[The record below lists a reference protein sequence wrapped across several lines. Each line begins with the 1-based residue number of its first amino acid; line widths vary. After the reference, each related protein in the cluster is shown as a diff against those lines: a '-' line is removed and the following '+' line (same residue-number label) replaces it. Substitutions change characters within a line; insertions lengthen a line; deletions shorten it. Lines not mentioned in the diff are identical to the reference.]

1 MADLTD
7 LRGIPAARA
16 RLEARE
22 LDLIDQARRAG
33 ATWGEIADALGL
45 GSRQAAEQRRLRLV
59 AAVRAAPSVPDEY
72 GEKIAELRK
81 SALDLHRRV
90 GADRRWDRR
99 FTRAVLVRE
108 TLAAVPGATGG
119 ALFALAEAVTAD
131 LDAAVAA
138 AERPLPA
145 TTRAAVD
152 RLRHALAAASPN
164 IDSLPLNSE
173 GYESSPLNPPEAAC
187 GATRSCS
194 C

>member
-59 AAVRAAPSVPDEY
+59 AAVRAAPSEPDEY

-119 ALFALAEAVTAD
+119 ALFALVEAVTTD
-131 LDAAVAA
+131 LDAAAA
-138 AERPLPA
+138 SAERPLPA

-152 RLRHALAAASPN
+152 RLRQALAAASPKH
-164 IDSLPLNSE
+164 
-173 GYESSPLNPPEAAC
+173 
-187 GATRSCS
+187 
-194 C
+194 